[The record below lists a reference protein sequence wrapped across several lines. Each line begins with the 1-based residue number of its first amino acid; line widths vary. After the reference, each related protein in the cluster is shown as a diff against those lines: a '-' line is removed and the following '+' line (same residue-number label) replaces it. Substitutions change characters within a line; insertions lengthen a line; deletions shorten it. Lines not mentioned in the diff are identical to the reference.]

1 MIFIIC
7 YGLVMI
13 YSASVYKIDPETGV
27 TAIYYARRQAIF
39 AVAGLCAAGIVQNV
53 IKPVW
58 LYKYSKG
65 IYLIG
70 VLATVL
76 LHWIGSEKYGA
87 KRWIQVG
94 PITIQVAEIVKIG
107 VIIMIAAYIKK
118 SRKVGKVYSFWFYWA
133 LGFIPAGLVMVFS
146 KDLGSGLII
155 AGIAFVMTFIYTD
168 TDKYHAI
175 LLALGLTGGAI
186 FVFYVKKTLPPEA
199 LIHASGHGHVYK
211 RIAAWLNKDGY
222 LRTVSSQLR
231 ESQYAISR
239 GGFFGCGLGRSI
251 QKLGR
256 IPEVH
261 TDMIL
266 AVVGE
271 ELGVCGLALYVF
283 LILYMVDVI
292 LRMAYREEDLF
303 MRVVDVGVGTHIF
316 LQALINMAVVF
327 GVIPNTGITAPFMSY
342 GGSSLVLFMGEVG
355 LVLCGE
361 KRRYRRE
368 IKKQTL

>member
-13 YSASVYKIDPETGV
+13 YSASVYKIDSEKGV
-27 TAIYYARRQAIF
+27 TAIYYVRRQAF
-39 AVAGLCAAGIVQNV
+39 YAVIGLAGVWFTQNV
-53 IKPVW
+53 LKPVH
-58 LYKYSKG
+58 LYKLSEL
-65 IYLIG
+65 IYLTG
-70 VLATVL
+70 VVATCL

-94 PITIQVAEIVKIG
+94 PVTVQVAEIVKIG
-107 VIIMIAAYIKK
+107 VILMIAACLEK
-118 SRKVGKVYSFWFYWA
+118 SREEGTVYRLLLYWA
-133 LGFIPAGLVMVFS
+133 LGFVPAGFVIVIS
-146 KDLGSGLII
+146 KDLGSGLVI

-168 TDKYHAI
+168 EKKCHAG
-175 LLALGLTGGAI
+175 LLALGLAGGAG
-186 FVFYVKKTLPPEA
+186 FVFYVKKTLPPEEM
-199 LIHASGHGHVYK
+199 IHIGHGHIYQ

-222 LRTVSSQLR
+222 LKTVSSQLR

-239 GGFFGCGLGRSI
+239 GGLFGCGLGRSI

-283 LILYMVDVI
+283 LILYMVNLI
-292 LRMAYREEDLF
+292 FKAAYREKDLF
-303 MRVVDVGVGTHIF
+303 MSVVDVGIGTHIF
-316 LQALINMAVVF
+316 LQAFINMAVVF

-342 GGSSLVLFMGEVG
+342 GGTSLVLFMLEVG
-355 LVLCGE
+355 VVLCGE
-361 KRRYRRE
+361 KSRNRRE
-368 IKKQTL
+368 MKKQTS